1 MFDCIILLY
10 IIYQHQSDPEIPDIT
25 WKVSLWFRKFE
36 NIISSIPWNLNS
48 VSFVNICHFW
58 DVYFRFR
65 IGDGAWEKHFWW
77 LILVTVSKSNVSR
90 HYGILS
96 ANVFTWDSLFIQ
108 SFFLSRTFSDPL
120 KIAVL
125 LGHLTQTV
133 SIRNVARF
141 VLRMRNNRRIDDL
154 GTLINGHLSIIN
166 YD

>member
-1 MFDCIILLY
+1 MYY
-10 IIYQHQSDPEIPDIT
+10 IIIYHLPTSIRPRNTRYYLESKFMVPKIGEYYQFDT
-25 WKVSLWFRKFE
+25 VKFE
-36 NIISSIPWNLNS
+36 F
-48 VSFVNICHFW
+48 SFVCEYLSFW

-65 IGDGAWEKHFWW
+65 IGDGAWENLFWW
-77 LILVTVSKSNVSR
+77 LILVMVSKSNVPR

-108 SFFLSRTFSDPL
+108 SFFLSRTVSDPL

-125 LGHLTQTV
+125 LRYITETV

-141 VLRMRNNRRIDDL
+141 VLRMWNNRNIDDL

-166 YD
+166 YN

>member
-1 MFDCIILLY
+1 MFYCIILLY
-10 IIYQHQSDPEIPDIT
+10 IIYQHQSDPEIPYIT

-48 VSFVNICHFW
+48 VSFVNICHFGMCIS
-58 DVYFRFR
+58 DLGLATER
-65 IGDGAWEKHFWW
+65 EKKLFWW

-108 SFFLSRTFSDPL
+108 SFFLSRSFSDPL

-125 LGHLTQTV
+125 LRHLTQTV

-141 VLRMRNNRRIDDL
+141 VLRMRNNRRIDHQSL
-154 GTLINGHLSIIN
+154 MI
-166 YD
+166 

>member
-1 MFDCIILLY
+1 MYY
-10 IIYQHQSDPEIPDIT
+10 IIIYHLPTSIRPRNTRYYLESVKFMVPKIREYYQFDT
-25 WKVSLWFRKFE
+25 VKFE
-36 NIISSIPWNLNS
+36 F
-48 VSFVNICHFW
+48 SFVCEYLSFW

-65 IGDGAWEKHFWW
+65 IGDGAWEKLFWW

-125 LGHLTQTV
+125 LRHLTQTV

-141 VLRMRNNRRIDDL
+141 VLRMRNNLRIDDL

-166 YD
+166 YN

>member
-1 MFDCIILLY
+1 MVPKIREYYQFD
-10 IIYQHQSDPEIPDIT
+10 T
-25 WKVSLWFRKFE
+25 VKFE
-36 NIISSIPWNLNS
+36 F
-48 VSFVNICHFW
+48 SFVCEYLSFW

-65 IGDGAWEKHFWW
+65 IGDGAWEKLFWW

-125 LGHLTQTV
+125 LRHLTQTV

-141 VLRMRNNRRIDDL
+141 VLRMRNNPRIDDL

-166 YD
+166 YN

>member
-1 MFDCIILLY
+1 MYY
-10 IIYQHQSDPEIPDIT
+10 IIIYHLPTSIRPRNTRYYLESKFMVPKILEYYQFDT
-25 WKVSLWFRKFE
+25 VKFE
-36 NIISSIPWNLNS
+36 F
-48 VSFVNICHFW
+48 SFVCEYLSFW

-65 IGDGAWEKHFWW
+65 IGDGAWENLFWW
-77 LILVTVSKSNVSR
+77 LILVTVSKSNVPR

-108 SFFLSRTFSDPL
+108 SFFLSRTVSDPL

-125 LGHLTQTV
+125 LRYITETV

-141 VLRMRNNRRIDDL
+141 VLRMWNNRNIDDL

-166 YD
+166 YN